1 MVTDSQTELEK
12 IFMSYNTV
20 LYKLNLMELKTK
32 GGKEITHKDLR
43 QAATIMN
50 KKHPTC
56 RWKQQKYKFNKNK
69 NYILIEG
76 FYWLIY
82 VYFQKEKSIVDA
94 DIDFFITRIKQYEDL
109 LKVDSKN
116 LWKND
121 MYVYELPN
129 YFNRVPGTI
138 KNSIIKMNKTNSLY
152 KYYEKGKTKISK
164 EGIEWLCKNCFK
176 SKYLELLEKYKMEL
190 TEKYIEAGYPYDVF
204 FTKYESKLL
213 RTDKYLWKY
222 IR

>member
-1 MVTDSQTELEK
+1 MITDSQTELEK
-12 IFMSYNTV
+12 IFMSYDRV
-20 LYKLNLMELKTK
+20 LYKLNSIGLKTK

-43 QAATIMN
+43 QAATVMN

-56 RWKQQKYKFNKNK
+56 RWKQQKYRFNKNK

-82 VYFQKEKSIVDA
+82 VYFQKEKSIADA

-138 KNSIIKMNKTNSLY
+138 KNGIIKMNKTANNLY
-152 KYYEKGKTKISK
+152 KYYENGKTKISR
-164 EGIEWLCKNCFK
+164 EGIEWLCKNYFK
-176 SKYLELLEKYKMEL
+176 HKYLELLEEYKMEL
-190 TEKYIEAGYPYDVF
+190 TEIYIERGYPYDVF
-204 FTKYESKLL
+204 
-213 RTDKYLWKY
+213 
-222 IR
+222 